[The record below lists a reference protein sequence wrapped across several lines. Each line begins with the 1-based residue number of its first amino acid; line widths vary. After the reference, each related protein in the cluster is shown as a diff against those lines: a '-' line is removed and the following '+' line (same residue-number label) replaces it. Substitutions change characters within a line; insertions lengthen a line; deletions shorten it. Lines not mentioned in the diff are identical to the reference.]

1 MQGEGL
7 NESATCA
14 FGNATY
20 VQTVTAQVSDA
31 GNVTCTAPQWP
42 AMISNSTNGTRLS
55 LPIPYMGTVT
65 VLS

>member
-7 NESATCA
+7 NQSATCA

-31 GNVTCTAPQWP
+31 GNVTCIAHEWP
-42 AMISNSTNGTRLS
+42 AMISNRTNGMRLG
-55 LPIPYMGTVT
+55 LPILYMGAVT
-65 VLS
+65 ALS

>member
-31 GNVTCTAPQWP
+31 GNVTCSAPEWP
-42 AMISNSTNGTRLS
+42 AMISNSTNGMRFS
-55 LPIPYMGTVT
+55 LQVHTWV
-65 VLS
+65 S